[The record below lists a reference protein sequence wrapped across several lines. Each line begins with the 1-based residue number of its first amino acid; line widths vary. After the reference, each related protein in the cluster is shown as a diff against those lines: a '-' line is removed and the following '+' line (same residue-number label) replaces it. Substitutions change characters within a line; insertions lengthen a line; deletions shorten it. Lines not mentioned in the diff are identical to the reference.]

1 MAGFIEDLYFG
12 NMEKQGHNIRNSD
25 CAYEEIQTIIE
36 QEKYLMKNLPKEFRS
51 RFMEYL
57 DAWGIACDE
66 FAFHSFK
73 ARFRLGAKY
82 IVDVFIK

>member
-57 DAWGIACDE
+57 DAWVLHAMSLLFIASKPD
-66 FAFHSFK
+66 FA
-73 ARFRLGAKY
+73 LELN
-82 IVDVFIK
+82 IL